1 MHWLTRID
9 AALELVERT
18 LLVLLFSSLILL
30 IGFNIFTRNI
40 LNYSFQIILEAAPGV
55 VLWMALLG
63 STLALKQQKHIKLE
77 LLLRYLGRPF
87 RSFARIFSGLIGL
100 SIMGLLFVASIEFV
114 INEIEI
120 FGPAGWV
127 SVVFPIFF
135 LLAAFR
141 YALQMANRRS
151 SAGDGGRVE

>member
-9 AALELVERT
+9 EALELAEKT

-30 IGFNIFTRNI
+30 FVFNILTRNL
-40 LNYSFQIILEAAPGV
+40 LNYSFQIILEVAPGV
-55 VLWMALLG
+55 VLWLALLG

-77 LLLRYLGRPF
+77 LLLRYLGR
-87 RSFARIFSGLIGL
+87 RSQLFARSFSGLIGL
-100 SIMGLLFVASIEFV
+100 CIMGVLFVASIEFV

-135 LLAAFR
+135 LLASFR
-141 YALQMANRRS
+141 YALQVVVQRFTD
-151 SAGDGGRVE
+151 GDGDRL